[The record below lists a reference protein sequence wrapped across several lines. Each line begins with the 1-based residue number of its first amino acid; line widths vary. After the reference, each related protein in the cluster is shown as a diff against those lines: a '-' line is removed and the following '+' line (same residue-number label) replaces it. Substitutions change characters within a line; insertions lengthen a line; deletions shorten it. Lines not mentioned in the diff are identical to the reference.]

1 MLSVRRPSFP
11 GNASLSARDMKT
23 FRPLLLQLLL
33 LLFTLG
39 GQSQTQAQSRRI
51 AHAASRN
58 DLMRLRRLEL
68 QFEQLRSL
76 LRIPGMSA
84 AIVKDQKLL
93 WAKGFGYADLEKR
106 VPATPN
112 TLYYIA
118 SLTKTFAT
126 TALMQLVEQG
136 KLDLDEP
143 MSKYSSDFK
152 YDQVK
157 VKHVLSHTSGG
168 TPGDRFSYDGAR
180 FALLTSIV
188 ENKTGKS
195 FRQAITEMFLDPLNM
210 SDSVPS
216 QDVLTAASENAALFR
231 QDKLARYKR
240 TLARYAQPYRL
251 YGDQIVHT
259 TYPWAGIST
268 SAGLLS
274 TVADLSKFDIAID
287 RHVYL
292 KKETQD
298 RSWTPFV
305 SNSGRPLVHGLGWFV
320 QNYDGLKYI
329 WHFGNDPDEFSGTY
343 IKLPEKGL
351 SLILLANSDALS
363 SPFYRS
369 GILTSSPF
377 LASFIRIFVSEAQA
391 GHTLP
396 DPNWASNPADF
407 ANQLSRLK
415 KPTDDYSY
423 DGEQRAYATM
433 MKWLDDKRKHT
444 FTEIRVN
451 PRIYDAY
458 LGQYQL
464 TDGAVLTV
472 SKDGSHLLIQQSG
485 NEKIELYAQSS
496 VRFFTKAIDLEL
508 MFVTG
513 GDGTVTKMEIY
524 QDGQT
529 LVAKK
534 IK

>member
-1 MLSVRRPSFP
+1 MSFGGVFFP
-11 GNASLSARDMKT
+11 GNASVSSRDMKT
-23 FRPLLLQLLL
+23 LRPLLLQLLL
-33 LLFTLG
+33 LLFTLD
-39 GQSQTQAQSRRI
+39 GQSQTRAQSRRI
-51 AHAASRN
+51 VHNASPS
-58 DLMRLRRLEL
+58 DLRRLRRLEL

-76 LRIPGMSA
+76 LRIPGLSA
-84 AIVKDQKLL
+84 AIVKNQRLL
-93 WAKGFGYADLEKR
+93 WAQGFGFADLEKR

-118 SLTKTFAT
+118 SLTKTLAT
-126 TALMQLVEQG
+126 TALMQMVEQG

-143 MSKYSSDFK
+143 MSKYSSEFK
-152 YDQVK
+152 DDKVK

-195 FRQAITEMFLDPLNM
+195 FRQIITEMFLDPLNM

-216 QDVLTAASENAALFR
+216 QDVLTSVSQNPALSGK
-231 QDKLARYKR
+231 DKLARYKR
-240 TLARYAQPYRL
+240 TLFRYAQPYRL
-251 YGDQIVHT
+251 YGNEIIPT
-259 TYPWAGIST
+259 TYPWGGIST

-305 SNSGRPLVHGLGWFV
+305 SNAGRPLVHGLGWFV
-320 QNYDGLKYI
+320 ENYNGLKYI

-343 IKLPEKGL
+343 LKLPEKGL

-377 LASFIRIFVSEAQA
+377 VASFIRIFVSEAQA

-396 DPNWASNPADF
+396 DPNWATNPADF
-407 ANQLSRLK
+407 ANELSRLK
-415 KPTDDYSY
+415 KPTDNYSY
-423 DGEQRAYATM
+423 DGEQRAHATM
-433 MKWLDDKRKHT
+433 MKWLDDKRKRT
-444 FTEIRVN
+444 FTEIAVN

-464 TDGAVLTV
+464 ADGPVLTV
-472 SKDGSHLLIQQSG
+472 RKDGSHLLIQQSG
-485 NEKIELYAQSS
+485 NEKIELYPQSS
-496 VRFFTKAIDLEL
+496 VRFFAKAVDLEL

-513 GDGTVTKMEIY
+513 DDGKVTTMEIY
-524 QDGQT
+524 QAGQT

>member
-1 MLSVRRPSFP
+1 
-11 GNASLSARDMKT
+11 MKT
-23 FRPLLLQLLL
+23 LKPLLLKLLL
-33 LLFTLG
+33 LLLIFS

-51 AHAASRN
+51 VHAASRS
-58 DLMRLRRLEL
+58 DLRRLRRLEL

-93 WAKGFGYADLEKR
+93 WAKGFGFADVEKR

-118 SLTKTFAT
+118 SLTKTLAT

-143 MSKYSSDFK
+143 MSKYSNEFNDDK
-152 YDQVK
+152 VK
-157 VKHVLSHTSGG
+157 VKHLLSHTSGG

-180 FALLTSIV
+180 FALLTSII
-188 ENKTGKS
+188 EKKTGKS
-195 FRQAITEMFLDPLNM
+195 FRQVITEMFLDPLNM

-216 QDVLTAASENAALFR
+216 QDVLTAASENPALFGKDR
-231 QDKLARYKR
+231 LARYQR

-251 YGDQIVHT
+251 YGDEIVRT
-259 TYPWAGIST
+259 TSPWGGIST
-268 SAGLLS
+268 AAGLLS
-274 TVADLSKFDIAID
+274 TAPDLSKFDVAID

-298 RSWTPFV
+298 QSWTPFV
-305 SNSGRPLVHGLGWFV
+305 SNGGRPLVHGLGWFV
-320 QNYDGLKYI
+320 QSYHGFKCI
-329 WHFGNDPDEFSGTY
+329 WHFGNDPDKFSATY
-343 IKLPEKGL
+343 IKVPAKGL

-369 GILTSSPF
+369 GILTSSSF
-377 LASFIRIFVSEAQA
+377 VASFLRIFVSEDQLS
-391 GHTLP
+391 HNLP
-396 DPNWASNPADF
+396 DPNWAMKPADF
-407 ANQLSRLK
+407 AQELSRLK
-415 KPTDDYSY
+415 KPTDEYSY
-423 DGEQRAYATM
+423 DGEQRAYTAM
-433 MKWLDDKRKHT
+433 MKWLDDNRKHA
-444 FTEIRVN
+444 FTAIKIDPQIFDTYV
-451 PRIYDAY
+451 
-458 LGQYQL
+458 GQYQFA
-464 TDGAVLTV
+464 DGTLFTI
-472 SKDGSHLLIQQSG
+472 SKEGGRLLIQQKGES
-485 NEKIELYAQSS
+485 KIELFAESS
-496 VRFFTKAIDLEL
+496 VKFFSKVVDAEL

-513 GDGTVTKMEIY
+513 SDGKVTKMEIY